1 MRIAKIE
8 TAEVDIPLVTP
19 FKTALRTVNSVND
32 IVVRVTADDGR
43 TGFGEAPPTAVIT
56 GDTKGS
62 IRCAI
67 EEFIAPNLIGI
78 EIDNLDG
85 MMKKLHGCMVKN
97 TSAKAAVDMR
107 SMICM
112 HSPAGSLC
120 TGFWEA
126 AGQKWRR
133 I

>member
-43 TGFGEAPPTAVIT
+43 TGFGEAPPTAVIR
-56 GDTKGS
+56 K
-62 IRCAI
+62 
-67 EEFIAPNLIGI
+67 APSGVPSRTL
-78 EIDNLDG
+78 
-85 MMKKLHGCMVKN
+85 
-97 TSAKAAVDMR
+97 
-107 SMICM
+107 
-112 HSPAGSLC
+112 SLP
-120 TGFWEA
+120 
-126 AGQKWRR
+126 

>member
-8 TAEVDIPLVTP
+8 TAEVNIPLVTP

-43 TGFGEAPPTAVIT
+43 MGFGEAPPTAVIT

-62 IRCAI
+62 IRCAV
-67 EEFIAPNLIGI
+67 EEFIAPNLIGM

-85 MMKKLHGCMVKN
+85 MIKKLHGCIVKN
-97 TSAKAAVDMR
+97 T
-107 SMICM
+107 
-112 HSPAGSLC
+112 
-120 TGFWEA
+120 
-126 AGQKWRR
+126 
-133 I
+133 

>member
-67 EEFIAPNLIGI
+67 EEFIAPNPVSYTHLRDAATGEAIFGTYAEEDLGRCMIG
-78 EIDNLDG
+78 DMAVSYTHLDVYKRQVSG
-85 MMKKLHGCMVKN
+85 HRVK
-97 TSAKAAVDMR
+97 
-107 SMICM
+107 
-112 HSPAGSLC
+112 
-120 TGFWEA
+120 E
-126 AGQKWRR
+126 
-133 I
+133 

>member
-67 EEFIAPNLIGI
+67 EGRHDEEASRLYGEEHIGQGGGGYGA
-78 EIDNLDG
+78 L
-85 MMKKLHGCMVKN
+85 
-97 TSAKAAVDMR
+97 
-107 SMICM
+107 
-112 HSPAGSLC
+112 
-120 TGFWEA
+120 
-126 AGQKWRR
+126 
-133 I
+133 